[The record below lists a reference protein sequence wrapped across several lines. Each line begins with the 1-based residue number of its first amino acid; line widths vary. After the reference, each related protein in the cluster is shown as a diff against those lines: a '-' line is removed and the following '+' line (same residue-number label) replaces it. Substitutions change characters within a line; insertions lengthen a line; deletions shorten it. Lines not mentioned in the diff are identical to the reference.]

1 MRGLWV
7 AIALALALALSAPAA
22 GAWSAGA
29 TGSGKAAARTLP
41 SGNVPSGTGGVGTVN
56 LSWTASSFAGGGAVP
71 GYVVRRFNSVTLA
84 EATVGGGCAGVV
96 TATACTETG
105 VTTGSWKYT
114 ITPAAG
120 TWRGGQSAQSPA
132 IVVI

>member
-1 MRGLWV
+1 MRRAAV
-7 AIALALALALSAPAA
+7 AAAVALALVAPAA
-22 GAWSAGA
+22 AAWSAGA
-29 TGSGKAAARTLP
+29 TGTGNAAAKTLP
-41 SGNVPSGTGGVGTVN
+41 SGNVPSGSGGIGTVS
-56 LSWTASSFAGGGAVP
+56 LTWTASAFAGGGAVP

-96 TATACTETG
+96 AATSCVETG
-105 VTTGSWKYT
+105 VTTGTWRYT

-120 TWRGGQSAQSPA
+120 TWRGGQSAQSAA